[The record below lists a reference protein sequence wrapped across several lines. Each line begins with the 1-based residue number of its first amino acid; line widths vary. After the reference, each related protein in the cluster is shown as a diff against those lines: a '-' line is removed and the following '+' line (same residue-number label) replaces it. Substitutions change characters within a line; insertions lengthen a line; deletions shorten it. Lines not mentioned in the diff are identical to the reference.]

1 MIWLALAV
9 LHNPNKG
16 LRWFLFAFGLHFI
29 CASFHLNSSIA
40 IVPNSRWG
48 GVLDINEFWK
58 EACGMLIA
66 VSYNSAS
73 VLHVAKVYSSW
84 FVCVSVYLYVC
95 DSDFTNVAKNQALS
109 NAIKAHH
116 VNILNLLV
124 FDFEWRLCSLIMVW
138 FAHLEHH
145 CGTFQT
151 PQKTNFLATSNLDYY
166 KRYSCWQQNYTVN
179 KLS

>member
-1 MIWLALAV
+1 
-9 LHNPNKG
+9 
-16 LRWFLFAFGLHFI
+16 
-29 CASFHLNSSIA
+29 
-40 IVPNSRWG
+40 
-48 GVLDINEFWK
+48 
-58 EACGMLIA
+58 MLIA

-124 FDFEWRLCSLIMVW
+124 FDFE
-138 FAHLEHH
+138 
-145 CGTFQT
+145 
-151 PQKTNFLATSNLDYY
+151 
-166 KRYSCWQQNYTVN
+166 
-179 KLS
+179 